1 MPQTVLEMA
10 KELVMAQIT
19 AYGLTPESMRHA
31 LQNTHASLIALKM
44 QEEGEGRGV
53 EAVGERTDWKQSIGR
68 YAVTCLECGATFKQ
82 LSTRHLRNHGLDARS
97 YRAKYRIPRT
107 QALAARET
115 TAQRRRIVQR
125 IRPWEKAP
133 RKRAGRQRRQ

>member
-1 MPQTVLEMA
+1 MAQTVLEMA
-10 KELVMAQIT
+10 KDLVMAQIA
-19 AYGLTPESMRHA
+19 AYELTPESMRHV
-31 LQNTHASLIALKM
+31 LLNTHANLMALKIR
-44 QEEGEGRGV
+44 EEGGASGAET
-53 EAVGERTDWKQSIGR
+53 APERSDWKQSISR
-68 YAVTCLECGATFKQ
+68 YAIICLECGATFKQ
-82 LSTRHLRNHGLDARS
+82 LSTRHLRSHGLDART

-133 RKRAGRQRRQ
+133 RSRTGRQRRQ